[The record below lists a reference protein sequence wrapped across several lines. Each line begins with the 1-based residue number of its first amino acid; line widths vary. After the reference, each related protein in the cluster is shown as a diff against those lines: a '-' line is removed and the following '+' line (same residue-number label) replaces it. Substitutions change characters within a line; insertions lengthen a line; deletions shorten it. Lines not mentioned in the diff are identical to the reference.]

1 MTIFCYQHHIND
13 WRTKTGELSLEEKGA
28 YREMMDWF
36 YALEGK
42 LPSDIEKL
50 SRILGLQTQS
60 ERTAIASVSHKF
72 WTANADGYLTQKRAC
87 EELEKIKAKSFKA
100 SKSAKIRYN
109 KDLAS
114 ANAER
119 TQSERTANQEPIT
132 NNHKVSK
139 PPLPPTDE
147 KPQPESVK
155 VKTEK
160 KEPDGFLDFWEI
172 FPKQRAGSKEK
183 AKQAYENALKR
194 AGKEKIHEGTRKY
207 SISDEVARGFAK
219 GAAAWLN
226 DDRWAAEYRP
236 PNSNKTNPANG
247 RPTYSD
253 SIRDAGKAALDNI
266 LRQEEIR
273 QTVGGG

>member
-87 EELEKIKAKSFKA
+87 EELEKIKAKSLKA
-100 SKSAKIRYN
+100 SKSAKTRYN
-109 KDLAS
+109 NDLAS

-132 NNHKVSK
+132 NSY
-139 PPLPPTDE
+139 
-147 KPQPESVK
+147 ESDTRVREDFNLLEAH
-155 VKTEK
+155 TMFE
-160 KEPDGFLDFWEI
+160 DFWQK
-172 FPKQRAGSKEK
+172 FPSKTCRKDAIVAYTQARKKGITHETIISGVERYVKQIAGRSSQHIANPARWLDGE
-183 AKQAYENALKR
+183 R
-194 AGKEKIHEGTRKY
+194 W
-207 SISDEVARGFAK
+207 SDEFTDSTAPRPTFNGKTAYGDSIANAARAVADK
-219 GAAAWLN
+219 L
-226 DDRWAAEYRP
+226 DREAAER
-236 PNSNKTNPANG
+236 G
-247 RPTYSD
+247 LSD
-253 SIRDAGKAALDNI
+253 SETRI
-266 LRQEEIR
+266 
-273 QTVGGG
+273 